1 MMGKSNSDAAPTTE
15 MVFCNTS
22 TPHNSARSPWAE
34 LDEECQALEKN
45 PLAGMGHTS
54 DWFGGSVTL
63 RAVYD
68 SKTKKLVLKM
78 PTLDTSSALKR
89 RFGSWNFLRV
99 KTEDNS
105 KETLEFFLRPVVI
118 LGMVFRALHASQD
131 QGSSHVTMVCV
142 DEAYTAGKIKKTLVR
157 KGVAYQL
164 WDFINFLND
173 LEVNKRQFIGKY
185 AARFALYLSAS
196 TPGPLLEQD
205 AIHEQEDHYSEPN
218 ENGERSN
225 MTDGCGISTWSL
237 HEQFLKRSKV
247 QATAIQFRLRGGKGM
262 TLCVHDKEWLGKTDS
277 KEPLEDEPPSPEL
290 WLRDSQIKIKFP
302 SGRLLD
308 PLHLT
313 LAVLNYSQMRVSV
326 QLSPEVIINLESNK
340 VPATYFESLARACVR
355 QIVANFT
362 TIDTDLGLFRI
373 WDAVNNAE
381 GITTMRDIRATGI
394 MQRKWNQK
402 DDEEND
408 GGMYPPDPSSGYP
421 SSLGEVVMELLDS
434 GFSPMDCVFL
444 REKIRLVAKAQLNR
458 KKVDYHFEVEK
469 SCAAYV
475 VSDPFGVLG
484 PNEIQIKASGPKFLR
499 DTGYYAHEIIGD
511 VVMTRNPCKIPTDA
525 RKFKATTHP
534 KLATMTDV
542 IVCSI
547 QGKIRLLDML
557 GGGDYDGD
565 RAIVFWDHN
574 IVNSFQD
581 ADLKY
586 MTPPPGFEDMFE
598 KDTTSVA
605 DFLASVESLS
615 TELKTVELQKHLVGE
630 LESISNVGRISVQHD
645 HCIYV
650 TGSYAHPDS
659 VMVGH
664 M

>member
-1 MMGKSNSDAAPTTE
+1 
-15 MVFCNTS
+15 
-22 TPHNSARSPWAE
+22 
-34 LDEECQALEKN
+34 
-45 PLAGMGHTS
+45 
-54 DWFGGSVTL
+54 
-63 RAVYD
+63 
-68 SKTKKLVLKM
+68 
-78 PTLDTSSALKR
+78 
-89 RFGSWNFLRV
+89 
-99 KTEDNS
+99 
-105 KETLEFFLRPVVI
+105 
-118 LGMVFRALHASQD
+118 
-131 QGSSHVTMVCV
+131 
-142 DEAYTAGKIKKTLVR
+142 
-157 KGVAYQL
+157 
-164 WDFINFLND
+164 
-173 LEVNKRQFIGKY
+173 
-185 AARFALYLSAS
+185 
-196 TPGPLLEQD
+196 
-205 AIHEQEDHYSEPN
+205 
-218 ENGERSN
+218 
-225 MTDGCGISTWSL
+225 
-237 HEQFLKRSKV
+237 
-247 QATAIQFRLRGGKGM
+247 M

-475 VSDPFGVLG
+475 VSGMSHCHYL
-484 PNEIQIKASGPKFLR
+484 
-499 DTGYYAHEIIGD
+499 
-511 VVMTRNPCKIPTDA
+511 CK
-525 RKFKATTHP
+525 R
-534 KLATMTDV
+534 
-542 IVCSI
+542 
-547 QGKIRLLDML
+547 
-557 GGGDYDGD
+557 
-565 RAIVFWDHN
+565 
-574 IVNSFQD
+574 
-581 ADLKY
+581 
-586 MTPPPGFEDMFE
+586 
-598 KDTTSVA
+598 
-605 DFLASVESLS
+605 
-615 TELKTVELQKHLVGE
+615 
-630 LESISNVGRISVQHD
+630 
-645 HCIYV
+645 
-650 TGSYAHPDS
+650 
-659 VMVGH
+659 
-664 M
+664 